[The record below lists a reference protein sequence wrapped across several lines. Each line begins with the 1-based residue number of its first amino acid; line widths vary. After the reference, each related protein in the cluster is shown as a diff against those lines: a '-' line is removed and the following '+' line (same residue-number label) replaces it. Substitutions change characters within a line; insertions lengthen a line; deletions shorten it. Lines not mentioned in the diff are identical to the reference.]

1 MEEGFY
7 VIETRELT
15 KMFRDVLAVDRINL
29 KVKKKEI
36 YGFLGPNGAG
46 KTTTMKMLLGLIHP
60 SSGDAYINGE
70 RVTQDSV
77 EIKREIGYLPETV
90 SFYGNLTPVQTL
102 NFFCD
107 LKGVDKSVVP
117 HLLEEVGLKE
127 AAKRKVRTFSKG
139 MLQLLAFAQAMIGE
153 PSIYILDEPS
163 SGLDARWVKIIR
175 NRIKELNENGA
186 TIVFSSHNLSE
197 VQVLCHSIGVINRG
211 RLIAEDTVEN
221 LNKRLKINPK
231 LWIKIRGSIP
241 PWIQKIEGVE
251 DVEVKGN
258 EVLLTYKGERKLQI
272 IEEIKNRG
280 IKIEDFRTIEPSLEE
295 TFVKLL
301 EGEK

>member
-90 SFYGNLTPVQTL
+90 SFYGNLTPCSDPE
-102 NFFCD
+102 FF
-107 LKGVDKSVVP
+107 L
-117 HLLEEVGLKE
+117 
-127 AAKRKVRTFSKG
+127 
-139 MLQLLAFAQAMIGE
+139 
-153 PSIYILDEPS
+153 
-163 SGLDARWVKIIR
+163 
-175 NRIKELNENGA
+175 
-186 TIVFSSHNLSE
+186 
-197 VQVLCHSIGVINRG
+197 
-211 RLIAEDTVEN
+211 
-221 LNKRLKINPK
+221 
-231 LWIKIRGSIP
+231 
-241 PWIQKIEGVE
+241 
-251 DVEVKGN
+251 
-258 EVLLTYKGERKLQI
+258 
-272 IEEIKNRG
+272 
-280 IKIEDFRTIEPSLEE
+280 
-295 TFVKLL
+295 
-301 EGEK
+301 